1 MELLDR
7 SQSMTSNRP
16 SDQLEPTTM
25 NEMIEI
31 KDNIDKGTLN
41 IKLLRVC
48 IYRKNYF
55 CLFIP
60 FCNVFSVKI
69 PFKKNPKQY
78 ILTFSKLYLYL
89 FFTLQVLLCI
99 TLL

>member
-1 MELLDR
+1 MLLSSFWFSIGRPRFNTSNNYHDPNDPHNDYSQSRSSSRMELLDR

-41 IKLLRVC
+41 IK
-48 IYRKNYF
+48 
-55 CLFIP
+55 
-60 FCNVFSVKI
+60 
-69 PFKKNPKQY
+69 
-78 ILTFSKLYLYL
+78 
-89 FFTLQVLLCI
+89 
-99 TLL
+99 